1 MLPKTVHFIQGIKS
15 RCNPPP
21 WTVLI
26 KARGQNRNKMIHIT
40 YANFITKCYQKNP
53 VHFIQGTLKRSEET
67 CNALIVGLANNFEA
81 KIAWAIIW
89 TIIQG

>member
-1 MLPKTVHFIQGIKS
+1 MLSK
-15 RCNPPP
+15 
-21 WTVLI
+21 
-26 KARGQNRNKMIHIT
+26 
-40 YANFITKCYQKNP
+40 KNP

-81 KIAWAIIW
+81 KIAWAIIR